1 MRDQK
6 LRTVVASAM
15 IAMLLLLSI
24 LSIAIGADPTAD
36 SSRTIDPQ
44 VVQPGEEIAITVEF
58 TIQVDHEVGFA
69 MQEVLPEGWEF
80 ARGTDDA
87 DYFKESSLEWIWAF
101 GHGIGPTKT
110 VTYTLTVPL
119 DAELGEYEIE
129 GTVSAASVVNPT
141 GGDTT
146 IIVQEAPA
154 TYELTMAANPPAG
167 GEATDETNLPP
178 YEAGTE
184 ISIRA
189 EPAEGYDFVNWTA
202 TGGTFDNAGAAE
214 TTFFMPADNATVTAN
229 FEETQLP
236 SVLPTVTTKAASS
249 IDTNS
254 ALLHMNFTVGDFSP
268 VQVRLAYKKSS
279 DSGWSY
285 SKLVYKSSD
294 GSHVALLDQLPSGTQ
309 YDFKGQLFYAD
320 GSQKVEGT
328 TLHFTT
334 DTEDGIGCFIAT
346 AAYGTPTTKQIDVLR
361 NFRDE
366 VLLKSAVGSQLV
378 DFYYRTSPPIA
389 DFIASHEVLRTLVRE
404 LLIDPIVRVVQAT
417 GGIWRS

>member
-1 MRDQK
+1 
-6 LRTVVASAM
+6 V
-15 IAMLLLLSI
+15 
-24 LSIAIGADPTAD
+24 
-36 SSRTIDPQ
+36 
-44 VVQPGEEIAITVEF
+44 
-58 TIQVDHEVGFA
+58 
-69 MQEVLPEGWEF
+69 
-80 ARGTDDA
+80 TD
-87 DYFKESSLEWIWAF
+87 
-101 GHGIGPTKT
+101 GP
-110 VTYTLTVPL
+110 LN
-119 DAELGEYEIE
+119 
-129 GTVSAASVVNPT
+129 NPI

-146 IIVQEAPA
+146 ITVQEAPP

-178 YEAGTE
+178 YEEGAE
-184 ISIRA
+184 ISIKA

-202 TGGTFDNAGAAE
+202 TDGTFDNISAAE

-229 FEETQLP
+229 FEETPLP
-236 SVLPTVTTKAASS
+236 SELPTVTTIAASS

-254 ALLHMNFTVGDFSP
+254 ATLHMTFTVGDFSP
-268 VQVRLAYKKSS
+268 VKVRFGYRQSGR
-279 DSGWSY
+279 GWSY
-285 SKLVYKSSD
+285 SPPVTKYSD
-294 GSHVALLDQLPSGTQ
+294 GSHVKLLNDLLPGTQ
-309 YDFKGQLFYAD
+309 YDFKAQLYYAG
-320 GSQKVEGT
+320 GSQLVEGT

-334 DTEDGIGCFIAT
+334 DTTPGIGCFIAT
-346 AAYGTPTTKQIDVLR
+346 AAYGTPTAKQIDVLR